1 MNVGNMSEPE
11 AQPEAQHDISATTP
25 GGQDRPPRQEPPRP
39 RKPGSSRGTWI
50 GIAGGLGIAGIAAVT
65 VLPSVIGNK
74 PAPVGNESTL
84 EVLVPA
90 DINAAL
96 PTLDPGT
103 SKAAMDDAKNCK
115 APLAWVTLTQRNGH
129 GGMVRIRSGAYVSPP
144 IKLTPAPQRIA
155 VPYPAPYPV
164 GRGVLTLVGEADQV
178 GFFLTPGGI
187 QDVNGAYSVNVRW
200 QVRNPCP

>member
-1 MNVGNMSEPE
+1 MNARNMSEPE
-11 AQPEAQHDISATTP
+11 AQHEVSPDAS
-25 GGQDRPPRQEPPRP
+25 GGQGRPPRQEPPGGK
-39 RKPGSSRGTWI
+39 KPGASRGTLI
-50 GIAGGLGIAGIAAVT
+50 GIVGGLVIAAGIASVI
-65 VLPSVIGNK
+65 VLPGRVSDK
-74 PAPVGNESTL
+74 PPVVGEESTL

-103 SKAAMDDAKNCK
+103 SKAAVDDAKNCK
-115 APLAWVTLTQRNGH
+115 VPLAWVTLTQRNGH
-129 GGMVRIRSGAYVSPP
+129 GGMVRVRSGTYVSPP
-144 IKLTPAPQRIA
+144 IKLTPVPQRVA
-155 VPYPAPYPV
+155 VPYPAPYPT

-187 QDVNGAYSVNVRW
+187 HDVNGTYSVNVRW